1 MTAEPKSNHL
11 DQNENWATV
20 TSSEVESAEGKI
32 VNCEDLGEQNYRNHE
47 DMEMHSNDSSGN
59 DSSGTD
65 SGGNGLNRS
74 SNSSLRRRSK
84 STGNSNSKQLD
95 RSQSHKE
102 LMSMVQE
109 MKQRLPLERQNSSKT
124 STVDALNYA
133 LQCVRQVQANSEFF
147 KLLNE
152 HKMSQMDMTTHTIE
166 ELKAIT
172 SEHPLKNNT
181 DTFVAVFSLT
191 SGKTVY
197 ISEQAASILICKKKV
212 LDSSRFVEL
221 LAPQDVSVFYKH
233 TTQSHLLPWNM
244 KIGTAVSYEYT
255 QVKSFFCRIR
265 GGKEWDHVL
274 RYIPFQITPYSIK
287 VRSSALTKSEACCL
301 ALVERISSGYEAPS
315 IPLDKRI
322 FTTTHTPGCV
332 FLDADDRA
340 VPLLGYLPQ
349 DLIGSSVLTYLH
361 PEDRLLMLA
370 MHRKILKYAGQPP
383 FEHSPIRFCTQN
395 GDYVVLDT
403 SWSSFV
409 NPWSRKVSFIIGR
422 HKVQTG
428 PLNEDVFATRIKEI
442 RNIDKDIK
450 ELQGQIYKLL
460 LQPVP
465 NNGSS
470 GYGSLGS
477 NGSYEHYI
485 SIESSSDS
493 FANCAEEIQRE
504 PVTLEQVCVDVNRLK
519 NLGQQQYIKS
529 RSRPEG
535 RKAESPFKE
544 LQRENSTDFQPVLKN
559 AGGEGQPTSSSCDNS
574 GKSQQHIPSYQQIN
588 CVDNIIRY
596 LQSYSVPALKRKC
609 EISTNTIPSSS
620 EVKQVQQ
627 GENGSQ
633 TLEDVSVSQSQLSS
647 ELAVTTES
655 QTTAAVVEAPLTEL
669 TFSIKAM
676 SVASVNSQCS
686 YNSTFVHF
694 PQPESEA
701 TALEDSVVG
710 SEQVLMQSVNAASS
724 SLAPEEFMQVG
735 LTKEVLSAHTQLE
748 QQNYVDRFRQRILQ
762 SPYRSYLQQSSRSK
776 EFSHEQRDHSSKQ
789 SSTAGH
795 RKGKK
800 PGKHKRPKPLE
811 SSDSNGS
818 YRNCPPRIRKTGPV
832 QQSWS
837 PSEGSH
843 PSPSNM
849 AFPPP
854 RMIPIQPAY
863 SMPGFPIPSM
873 TTMARDCATSSATPG
888 STPQSILSY
897 NMQSFQAFSAPYMG
911 PVMTVVFPNYPVYA
925 QMNQQVPQPFFPPQ
939 YPCSNSYNFSAMPGT
954 PPSMPTQVAPDLIDP
969 PSWASS
975 HISAERQLED
985 PGIDPSLFSN
995 SRSSSPLQL
1004 NLLEEELPKSL
1015 EPVDGV
1021 ETEEHVKVKC
1031 VDGAE
1036 DGGNKDSRSA
1046 SGELF
1051 DLLLLRE
1058 DSQSGIG
1065 SATSGSGSAESSS
1078 LGSGSSGSSSNETCR
1093 SGIGRSISS
1102 KYFAT
1107 NDSSEPSQKG
1117 RKQQEMEETAAFHK
1131 AMGDSIWTMIECT
1144 PSAVMMTYQ
1153 IPKRDKE
1160 MLLKKDLEKLNI
1172 MRNKQPHFSDEQKE
1186 ELAEVH
1192 PWIRDCSIP
1201 QEINTQGC
1209 IACDSRAEDC
1219 EPSVISNGNPAA
1231 DGHDVLESDQRF
1243 SSRSE
1248 LNYVQILET

>member
-74 SNSSLRRRSK
+74 SNSSLRRR
-84 STGNSNSKQLD
+84 SNSKQLD

-181 DTFVAVFSLT
+181 
-191 SGKTVY
+191 
-197 ISEQAASILICKKKV
+197 
-212 LDSSRFVEL
+212 
-221 LAPQDVSVFYKH
+221 
-233 TTQSHLLPWNM
+233 
-244 KIGTAVSYEYT
+244 
-255 QVKSFFCRIR
+255 
-265 GGKEWDHVL
+265 
-274 RYIPFQITPYSIK
+274 
-287 VRSSALTKSEACCL
+287 VRAK
-301 ALVERISSGYEAPS
+301 
-315 IPLDKRI
+315 
-322 FTTTHTPGCV
+322 
-332 FLDADDRA
+332 
-340 VPLLGYLPQ
+340 
-349 DLIGSSVLTYLH
+349 
-361 PEDRLLMLA
+361 
-370 MHRKILKYAGQPP
+370 
-383 FEHSPIRFCTQN
+383 
-395 GDYVVLDT
+395 
-403 SWSSFV
+403 
-409 NPWSRKVSFIIGR
+409 
-422 HKVQTG
+422 
-428 PLNEDVFATRIKEI
+428 
-442 RNIDKDIK
+442 
-450 ELQGQIYKLL
+450 
-460 LQPVP
+460 
-465 NNGSS
+465 
-470 GYGSLGS
+470 
-477 NGSYEHYI
+477 
-485 SIESSSDS
+485 
-493 FANCAEEIQRE
+493 
-504 PVTLEQVCVDVNRLK
+504 
-519 NLGQQQYIKS
+519 
-529 RSRPEG
+529 
-535 RKAESPFKE
+535 
-544 LQRENSTDFQPVLKN
+544 
-559 AGGEGQPTSSSCDNS
+559 
-574 GKSQQHIPSYQQIN
+574 
-588 CVDNIIRY
+588 
-596 LQSYSVPALKRKC
+596 
-609 EISTNTIPSSS
+609 
-620 EVKQVQQ
+620 
-627 GENGSQ
+627 
-633 TLEDVSVSQSQLSS
+633 
-647 ELAVTTES
+647 
-655 QTTAAVVEAPLTEL
+655 
-669 TFSIKAM
+669 
-676 SVASVNSQCS
+676 
-686 YNSTFVHF
+686 
-694 PQPESEA
+694 A

-776 EFSHEQRDHSSKQ
+776 EFSQEQRDHSSKQ

-818 YRNCPPRIRKTGPV
+818 FRNCPPRIRKTSPV
-832 QQSWS
+832 QQS

-888 STPQSILSY
+888 SAPQSTLSY
-897 NMQSFQAFSAPYMG
+897 NTQSFQTFSAPYMG

-954 PPSMPTQVAPDLIDP
+954 PPSMPTQVAADLIDP

-1021 ETEEHVKVKC
+1021 ETEEHVEVKC
-1031 VDGAE
+1031 VDAAE

-1144 PSAVMMTYQ
+1144 PSAIMMTYQ

-1172 MRNKQPHFSDEQKE
+1172 MRHKQPHFSDEQKE